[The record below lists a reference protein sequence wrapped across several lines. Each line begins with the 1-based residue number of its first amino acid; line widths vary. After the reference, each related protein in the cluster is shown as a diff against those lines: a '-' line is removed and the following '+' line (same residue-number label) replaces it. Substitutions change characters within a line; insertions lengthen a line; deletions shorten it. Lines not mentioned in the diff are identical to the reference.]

1 VSGPASRWQQAA
13 SAVAWAAVLVLV
25 YLGLKYVVPYFVPF
39 LVALA
44 LAVFIDPTVNALE
57 ERLHLPRGW
66 AVAVTLLFFLGLVVG
81 LVLFGL
87 GVVIV
92 QLGELASN
100 LPSHYMKLVAFSED
114 LLDRLT
120 EVYSGLPEEF
130 VAFIDTSVRASLDSV
145 YTWLDAVV
153 KAVLNGLKRLPSA
166 FLVLAVSLVA
176 TFFLSRDKDLI
187 VEFGLSLLPQAWRRR
202 ALAVNRDV
210 LGSVV
215 GLVKAQLALVALTAA
230 VTVFTLYLLG
240 VRYAW
245 LVGLLTGILDV
256 LPVVGPATV
265 LVPWSVYCL
274 ISGNTFLGTG
284 LAVLYVGISVFRQVM
299 EPKIVGERIGLHPL
313 ATLLSL
319 YLGVRLLGPGG
330 LVIGPLVAIIVKAV
344 AVSGR
349 PPSGG
354 GATPPWG
361 RRHTG
366 RPKAAAGQEGER

>member
-1 VSGPASRWQQAA
+1 MNGSTSRWQQAA
-13 SAVAWAAVLVLV
+13 SAVGWAAVPVLV

-39 LVALA
+39 LIALA

-57 ERLHLPRGW
+57 ERLCLPRGW
-66 AVAVTLLFFLGLVVG
+66 AVAITLLFFLGLVVG
-81 LVLFGL
+81 LLLFGL

-130 VAFIDTSVRASLDSV
+130 VAFIDTSVRGSLDSV
-145 YTWLDAVV
+145 YTWLDALV

-215 GLVKAQLALVALTAA
+215 GLVKAQLALVSLTAA
-230 VTVFTLYLLG
+230 ITVFTLYLLG

-245 LVGLLTGILDV
+245 LVGLLTGLLDV
-256 LPVVGPATV
+256 LPLVGPATV

-274 ISGNTFLGTG
+274 ISGNTFLGAG
-284 LAVLYVGISVFRQVM
+284 LAVLYLGISVFRQVM

-313 ATLLSL
+313 ATLVSL
-319 YLGVRLLGPGG
+319 YLGVRLLGPAG

-344 AVSGR
+344 AASGR
-349 PPSGG
+349 PPSDGG
-354 GATPPWG
+354 PPLRG
-361 RRHTG
+361 LGCTG
-366 RPKAAAGQEGER
+366 RPQAATGQGVER